1 MLLHLRAFATVA
13 ELESFSRA
21 ADELLI
27 GQPLLSRRIKSLE
40 AEIGGE
46 LFDRSKRQI
55 AVTELGRTLLDRA
68 RDLLAR
74 AELFEEFVRMTQG
87 TDRLRL
93 GMPPDCDPRAI
104 ARIVTRA
111 AEDGQRVDVVEL
123 AGQARDRAFDDGALD
138 AVLLRKPADAAG
150 FVVELGLASARPIEH
165 AGTAIA
171 GVAEASG
178 AASVASQAVRS
189 VRLETL
195 RPRRGGGGAR
205 RHILVSPEDDRP
217 VFVNNLVRAAAH
229 AGLTGAQIEIGMA
242 ASSALVRVLAG
253 DDVLLCAR
261 RLATRNGLA
270 WAPLAD
276 RTIGRTYQLAV
287 AASLQHD
294 ALVHGLMTRL
304 APLLGS
310 AVDAVQASRRDATE
324 AGAHPLVEAWG

>member
-1 MLLHLRAFATVA
+1 MWSIDMLLHVRAFVTVA

-21 ADELLI
+21 AEELLI

-40 AEIGGE
+40 AEVGGE

-55 AVTELGRTLLDRA
+55 AVTELGRTLLDPA

-87 TDRLRL
+87 RDRLRL

-111 AEDGQRVDVVEL
+111 AEDGQRIDVVEL
-123 AGQARDRAFDDGALD
+123 AGLARDRAFDDGALD

-150 FVVELGLASARPIEH
+150 FVVELGLASAQPIEQ
-165 AGTAIA
+165 AG
-171 GVAEASG
+171 GSASG
-178 AASVASQAVRS
+178 GATSARALQ
-189 VRLETL
+189 LETL
-195 RPRRGGGGAR
+195 RQRRGAGAAR
-205 RHILVSPEDDRP
+205 RHILVSAEDDRP
-217 VFVNNLVRAAAH
+217 VFINNLTRAAAH
-229 AGLTGAQIEIGMA
+229 AGLTGAQIEIGMP

-253 DDVLLCAR
+253 GDVLLCAR
-261 RLATRNGLA
+261 QLATRNGLA

-294 ALVHGLMTRL
+294 ASVHGLMARL

-310 AVDAVQASRRDATE
+310 AVDAVQASRRGMTDT
-324 AGAHPLVEAWG
+324 GAHPLVEAWG

>member
-1 MLLHLRAFATVA
+1 MWSVDLLLHLRAFVTIA

-40 AEIGGE
+40 LEVGGE

-55 AVTELGRTLLDRA
+55 TVTELGLTLLDSA

-87 TDRLRL
+87 RDRLRL
-93 GMPPDCDPRAI
+93 GLPPDCDPRAI

-111 AEDGQRVDVVEL
+111 AEDGQRIDVVEL
-123 AGQARDRAFDDGALD
+123 AGLARDRAFDDGALD

-150 FVVELGLASARPIEH
+150 FVVELGLASARPIEQ
-165 AGTAIA
+165 AGT
-171 GVAEASG
+171 ETSG
-178 AASVASQAVRS
+178 GAVSARA
-189 VRLETL
+189 VQLETL
-195 RPRRGGGGAR
+195 RPRRGGGAR

-217 VFVNNLVRAAAH
+217 VFINNLTRAAAH
-229 AGLTGAQIEIGMA
+229 AGLTGAQIEIGMG

-253 DDVLLCAR
+253 DDVVLCTR
-261 RLATRNGLA
+261 RFATRNGLA

-276 RTIGRTYQLAV
+276 RSIGRTYQLAV
-287 AASLQHD
+287 AASLQND
-294 ALVHGLMTRL
+294 ASVHGLMTRL
-304 APLLGS
+304 VPLLGA
-310 AVDAVQASRRDATE
+310 AVDAVQASRREGVVTDT
-324 AGAHPLVEAWG
+324 GAHPLVEAWG